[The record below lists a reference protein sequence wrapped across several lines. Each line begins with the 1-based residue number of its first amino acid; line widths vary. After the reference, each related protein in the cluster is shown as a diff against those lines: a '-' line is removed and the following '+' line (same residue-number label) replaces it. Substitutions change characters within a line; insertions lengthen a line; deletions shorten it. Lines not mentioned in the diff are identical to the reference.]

1 MDCGDLCCYRIKD
14 IIVQLVVNN
23 KEDIMRLTK
32 EKLIA
37 LWKIREHIFDNPI
50 NANIINRYKEV
61 ASLFKEIADCNI
73 SFDEETKVYTLNG
86 TEIVLKDGTKPSVDC
101 YFSCK
106 KDEITENYAFGG
118 VKKMCE
124 RFPEEFKDLITKIGC
139 VLGGFTMDDEHIMID
154 EYRIISNSSTGWSD
168 NKSLTSTGQIRH
180 PSSHFADNNYFFN
193 VINTI
198 KYFSNETFQWDQ
210 SKLVLRW
217 PNSSYYSDDE
227 QAEKLQKEALRYR
240 FPYKFFYMW
249 THDVLH
255 PVSLMAYRNLV
266 LQEDSQIKYAPDSN
280 LGQDIMD
287 FTATNGWR
295 MYSSAIKNMIP
306 EDEQGENFWEEMSK
320 LISIVMIQDQQM
332 KNIQELLETGNKAI
346 ILYGPPGTGKTYS
359 AKELICSELGISNKE
374 LEDYKFN
381 ANGSIKEKGAWALVQ
396 FHPNYTYE
404 DFIGGISPCLTSGSL
419 SYTLKTGIFKKIC
432 DEASK
437 ADNVSKKFIIVID
450 EINRADLSSV
460 FGELMYALEYR
471 DEPIS
476 IPNFQELFVIPS
488 NVYIIG
494 TMNSID
500 KSLVTFD
507 LALRRRFGFIKI
519 MPQLQVLETILS
531 DYNIEES
538 CLTNFIARCR
548 DLNEHI
554 SRPNSR
560 LQLGVDYQI
569 GHAYYGKIKDFLAKS
584 NESDPVQIITTFDL
598 EKLWEYHLE
607 PLLEEFLG
615 NRIEDSEVIRCL
627 EERKNEFTKPL
638 VCV

>member
-1 MDCGDLCCYRIKD
+1 
-14 IIVQLVVNN
+14 
-23 KEDIMRLTK
+23 MRLTK

-37 LWKIREHIFDNPI
+37 LWRIRKQIFNNPI
-50 NANIINRYKEV
+50 NKKIKDRYEEV

-73 SFDEETKVYTLNG
+73 SFDEEAKVYTLNG
-86 TEIVLKDGTKPSVDC
+86 TEIILKDGTYPSVDS

-106 KDEITENYAFGG
+106 EDEMTANYAFGG
-118 VKKMCE
+118 IKIMCK
-124 RFPEEFKDLITKIGC
+124 RFPDKFTDLITKIGC
-139 VLGGFTMDDEHIMID
+139 VLGGFTMDDKHIMKD
-154 EYRIISNSSTGWSD
+154 EYRIISNSSTGLSD

-198 KYFSNETFQWDQ
+198 KDISNDTFQCDQ

-217 PNSSYYSDDE
+217 PNSSYYSDDK
-227 QAEKLQKEALRYR
+227 QAEESQKEALRYR

-255 PVSLMAYRNLV
+255 PVSLMAYKNLV
-266 LQEDSQIKYAPDSN
+266 LQEDSQIKYAPDSD
-280 LGQDIMD
+280 LGQDIID
-287 FTATNGWR
+287 FTGTNGGWS

-306 EDEQGENFWEEMSK
+306 DDEQGEDFWKEMSQ

-346 ILYGPPGTGKTYS
+346 ILYGPPGTGKTYT
-359 AKELICSELGISNKE
+359 AKELICSELDISNEDLK
-374 LEDYKFN
+374 DYKFN
-381 ANGSIKEKGAWALVQ
+381 GDVSIKEKGAWALVQ

-404 DFIGGISPCLTSGSL
+404 DFIGGISPCLASGSL

-437 ADNVSKKFIIVID
+437 AENVSKKFIIVID

-569 GHAYYGKIKDFLAKS
+569 GHAYYGKIKDFLTEC
-584 NESDPVQIITTFDL
+584 NESDPVQIITSFDL

-627 EERKNEFTKPL
+627 DDNIGDL
-638 VCV
+638 VPP

>member
-1 MDCGDLCCYRIKD
+1 
-14 IIVQLVVNN
+14 
-23 KEDIMRLTK
+23 MRLTK

-37 LWKIREHIFDNPI
+37 LWRIRKQIFNNPI
-50 NANIINRYKEV
+50 NANIVNRYKEV
-61 ASLFKEIADCNI
+61 ASLFNEIEKCEI
-73 SFDEETKVYTLNG
+73 SFDKKKHICILNG
-86 TEIVLKDGTKPSVDC
+86 TEIVLKDGTYPSVDC

-106 KDEITENYAFGG
+106 KDEMTANYAFGG
-118 VKKMCE
+118 IEIMCE
-124 RFPEEFKDLITKIGC
+124 RFPVQFTDLITKIGC
-139 VLGGFTMDDEHIMID
+139 VLGGFTMDDKHIMFD
-154 EYRIISNSSTGWSD
+154 EYRIISNSPTGRSD

-198 KYFSNETFQWDQ
+198 KDISNDTFQCDQ

-217 PNSSYYSDDE
+217 PNSSYYSDDK
-227 QAEKLQKEALRYR
+227 QAEESQKKALRYR

-255 PVSLMAYRNLV
+255 PVSLMAYKNLV
-266 LQEDSQIKYAPDSN
+266 LQEDSQIKHAPDSD
-280 LGQDIMD
+280 LGQDIID
-287 FTATNGWR
+287 FTDTNGGWS

-306 EDEQGENFWEEMSK
+306 GDEQGEDFWKEMSQ

-332 KNIQELLETGNKAI
+332 KNIQELLEIGNKAI
-346 ILYGPPGTGKTYS
+346 ILYGPPGTGKTYT
-359 AKELICSELGISNKE
+359 AKELICSELEISNKD
-374 LEDYKFN
+374 LKDYKFN
-381 ANGSIKEKGAWALVQ
+381 GDVSIKEKGAWALVQ

-404 DFIGGISPCLTSGSL
+404 DFIGGISPCLASGSL

-437 ADNVSKKFIIVID
+437 AENVSKKFIIVID

-519 MPQLQVLETILS
+519 MPQLQVLETFLS

-548 DLNEHI
+548 DLNPTC
-554 SRPNSR
+554 S
-560 LQLGVDYQI
+560 
-569 GHAYYGKIKDFLAKS
+569 F
-584 NESDPVQIITTFDL
+584 
-598 EKLWEYHLE
+598 
-607 PLLEEFLG
+607 
-615 NRIEDSEVIRCL
+615 
-627 EERKNEFTKPL
+627 
-638 VCV
+638 

>member
-569 GHAYYGKIKDFLAKS
+569 GHAYYGKVKDFLAKS

-627 EERKNEFTKPL
+627 KT
-638 VCV
+638 

>member
-1 MDCGDLCCYRIKD
+1 
-14 IIVQLVVNN
+14 
-23 KEDIMRLTK
+23 MRLTK

-37 LWKIREHIFDNPI
+37 LWRIRKQIFNNPI
-50 NANIINRYKEV
+50 NKKIKDRYEEV

-73 SFDEETKVYTLNG
+73 SFDEEAKVYTLNG
-86 TEIVLKDGTKPSVDC
+86 TEIILKDGTYPSVDS

-106 KDEITENYAFGG
+106 EDEMTANYAFGG
-118 VKKMCE
+118 IKIMCK
-124 RFPEEFKDLITKIGC
+124 RFPDKFTDLITKIGC
-139 VLGGFTMDDEHIMID
+139 VLGGFTMDDKHIMKD
-154 EYRIISNSSTGWSD
+154 EYRIISND
-168 NKSLTSTGQIRH
+168 
-180 PSSHFADNNYFFN
+180 
-193 VINTI
+193 
-198 KYFSNETFQWDQ
+198 TFQCDQ

-217 PNSSYYSDDE
+217 PNSSYYSDDK
-227 QAEKLQKEALRYR
+227 QAEESQKEALRYR

-255 PVSLMAYRNLV
+255 PVSLMAYKNLV
-266 LQEDSQIKYAPDSN
+266 LQEDSQIKYAPDSD
-280 LGQDIMD
+280 LGQDIID
-287 FTATNGWR
+287 FTGTNGGWS

-306 EDEQGENFWEEMSK
+306 DDEQGEDFWKEMSQ

-346 ILYGPPGTGKTYS
+346 ILYGPPGTGKTYT
-359 AKELICSELGISNKE
+359 AKELICSELDISNEDLK
-374 LEDYKFN
+374 DYKFN
-381 ANGSIKEKGAWALVQ
+381 GDVSIKEKGAWALVQ

-404 DFIGGISPCLTSGSL
+404 DFIGGISPCLASGSL

-437 ADNVSKKFIIVID
+437 AENVSKKFIIVID

-531 DYNIEES
+531 DYKIEES

-569 GHAYYGKIKDFLAKS
+569 GHAYYGKIKDFLTKCK
-584 NESDPVQIITTFDL
+584 ESDPVQIITSFDL

-638 VCV
+638 V

>member
-1 MDCGDLCCYRIKD
+1 
-14 IIVQLVVNN
+14 
-23 KEDIMRLTK
+23 MRLTK

-37 LWKIREHIFDNPI
+37 LWKIREQIFNNPI
-50 NANIINRYKEV
+50 NASIIKRYKEV

-73 SFDEETKVYTLNG
+73 SFDEEAKVYTLNG
-86 TEIVLKDGTKPSVDC
+86 TEIILKDGTYPSVDS

-106 KDEITENYAFGG
+106 EDEITAKYAFDGIEI
-118 VKKMCE
+118 MCK
-124 RFPEEFKDLITKIGC
+124 RFPDQFTDLITKIGC
-139 VLGGFTMDDEHIMID
+139 VLGGFTMDDKHIMKD
-154 EYRIISNSSTGWSD
+154 EYRIISNSSTGLSD

-198 KYFSNETFQWDQ
+198 KDISNDTFQCDQ

-217 PNSSYYSDDE
+217 PNSSYYSDDK
-227 QAEKLQKEALRYR
+227 QAEESQKEALRYR

-255 PVSLMAYRNLV
+255 PVSLMAYKNFV
-266 LQEDSQIKYAPDSN
+266 LQEDSQIKYAPDSD
-280 LGQDIMD
+280 LGQDIID
-287 FTATNGWR
+287 FTGTNGGWS

-306 EDEQGENFWEEMSK
+306 DDEQGEDFWKEMSQ

-346 ILYGPPGTGKTYS
+346 ILYGPPGAGKTYT
-359 AKELICSELGISNKE
+359 AKELICSELEISNKD
-374 LEDYKFN
+374 LKDYKFN
-381 ANGSIKEKGAWALVQ
+381 GDVSIKEKGAWALVQ

-404 DFIGGISPCLTSGSL
+404 DFIGGISPCLASGSL

-437 ADNVSKKFIIVID
+437 AENVSKKFIIVID

-519 MPQLQVLETILS
+519 MPQLQVLEPILS
-531 DYNIEES
+531 DYKIEES

-569 GHAYYGKIKDFLAKS
+569 GHAYYGKIKDFLTKCK
-584 NESDPVQIITTFDL
+584 ESDPVQIITSFDL

-638 VCV
+638 V

>member
-1 MDCGDLCCYRIKD
+1 
-14 IIVQLVVNN
+14 
-23 KEDIMRLTK
+23 MRLTK

-37 LWKIREHIFDNPI
+37 LWNIRKQIFNNPI
-50 NANIINRYKEV
+50 NSKIISRYNEV
-61 ASLFKEIADCNI
+61 ASLFQEIRDCVL
-73 SFDEETKVYTLNG
+73 SFNEETNVYTLNG
-86 TEIVLKDGTKPSVDC
+86 TEIILRDGGHPSVDC

-106 KDEITENYAFGG
+106 KDEMTADRAFDGLNI
-118 VKKMCE
+118 MCE
-124 RFPEEFKDLITKIGC
+124 RFPEEFTDFIIKIGC
-139 VLGGFTMDDEHIMID
+139 VLGGFSMDNNPVMID
-154 EYRIISNSSTGWSD
+154 EYRIISNSSTGCTD

-193 VINTI
+193 VIKTI
-198 KYFSNETFQWDQ
+198 KEIANGQFQWDQ

-217 PNSSYYSDDE
+217 PNSSYYSDDT
-227 QAEKLQKEALRYR
+227 QAEASQKETLRYR

-266 LQEDSQIKYAPDSN
+266 LQDDSLIKYAPDSN
-280 LGQDIMD
+280 LGQDILD
-287 FTATNGWR
+287 FTGADGWSR
-295 MYSSAIKNMIP
+295 YSEAIKNMIP
-306 EDEQGENFWEEMSK
+306 SEDQGGNFWEEMSM

-374 LEDYKFN
+374 LEVFKFTEN
-381 ANGSIKEKGAWALVQ
+381 LPVKEKGAWALVQ

-404 DFIGGISPCLTSGSL
+404 DFIGGISPCLTSGTL
-419 SYTLKTGIFKKIC
+419 SYTLKTGIFKRIC

-437 ADNVSKKFIIVID
+437 TDNSGKKFIIVID

-476 IPNFQELFVIPS
+476 IPNFQDKFVIPS

-519 MPQLQVLETILS
+519 MPQLQVLENILS
-531 DYNIEES
+531 DYYINES
-538 CLTNFIARCR
+538 CLSIFISRCKE
-548 DLNEHI
+548 LNDHI

-560 LQLGVDYQI
+560 LQLGADYQI
-569 GHAYYGKIKDFLAKS
+569 GHAYYGKIKDFLSKRG
-584 NESDPVQIITTFDL
+584 ESESEQIITTFDL
-598 EKLWEYHLE
+598 EKLWAYHLE

-615 NRIEDSEVIRCL
+615 NRIEDPEVIKCL

-638 VCV
+638 L

>member
-1 MDCGDLCCYRIKD
+1 
-14 IIVQLVVNN
+14 
-23 KEDIMRLTK
+23 MRLTK

-37 LWKIREHIFDNPI
+37 LWNIRKQIFNNPVNSKIIS
-50 NANIINRYKEV
+50 RYKEV
-61 ASLFKEIADCNI
+61 ASLFQEIAECDI
-73 SFDEETKVYTLNG
+73 SYNEETNIYSLYG
-86 TEIVLKDGTKPSVDC
+86 SEIVFRDGSHPSVDC

-106 KDEITENYAFGG
+106 EDEMTAGRAFDGLYI
-118 VKKMCE
+118 MCE
-124 RFPEEFKDLITKIGC
+124 NFPEKFTGLIIKIGC
-139 VLGGFTMDDEHIMID
+139 VLGGFSMDENHAMID
-154 EYRIISNSSTGWSD
+154 EYRIISNSPTGRSD
-168 NKSLTSTGQIRH
+168 DKSLTSIGQIRH

-198 KYFSNETFQWDQ
+198 KDIANGQFQWDQ

-217 PNSSYYSDDE
+217 PNPSYYSDDV
-227 QAEKLQKEALRYR
+227 QAEASQKETLRYR

-249 THDVLH
+249 THNVLH
-255 PVSLMAYRNLV
+255 PVSLMAYKNLV
-266 LQEDSQIKYAPDSN
+266 LQEDIDLKYEHDLN
-280 LGQDIMD
+280 LGQDIDD
-287 FTATNGWR
+287 FRGDDGWNR
-295 MYSSAIKNMIP
+295 YSERIKNIIP
-306 EDEQGENFWEEMSK
+306 LEEQGDNFWEEMSM

-359 AKELICSELGISNKE
+359 AKELICSELSISNKE
-374 LEDYKFN
+374 LEDFKFTEN
-381 ANGSIKEKGAWALVQ
+381 MPVKEKGAWALVQ

-404 DFIGGISPCLTSGSL
+404 DFIGGISPCLTSGTL
-419 SYTLKTGIFKKIC
+419 SYTLKTGIFKRIC
-432 DEASK
+432 DEASQT
-437 ADNVSKKFIIVID
+437 DNSGKKFIIIID

-476 IPNFQELFVIPS
+476 IPNFQDKFVVPS

-519 MPQLQVLETILS
+519 MPQLQVLENILS
-531 DYNIEES
+531 DYNIKES
-538 CLTNFIARCR
+538 CLTTFINRCKE
-548 DLNEHI
+548 LNDHI

-560 LQLGVDYQI
+560 LQLGADYQI
-569 GHAYYGKIKDFLAKS
+569 GHAYYGKIKDFLSKCK
-584 NESDPVQIITTFDL
+584 ESESEQIITTFDL

-607 PLLEEFLG
+607 PLFEEFLG

-638 VCV
+638 V

>member
-1 MDCGDLCCYRIKD
+1 
-14 IIVQLVVNN
+14 
-23 KEDIMRLTK
+23 MRLTK

-37 LWKIREHIFDNPI
+37 LWKIRKQIFNNPI
-50 NANIINRYKEV
+50 NASIINRYNEV

-73 SFDEETKVYTLNG
+73 SFDEENQIYILNG
-86 TEIVLKDGTKPSVDC
+86 TEIVLKDGAKPSVGS

-106 KDEITENYAFGG
+106 EDEMTADRAFEGINI
-118 VKKMCE
+118 MRE
-124 RFPEEFKDLITKIGC
+124 HFPDEFKDIIIRIGC
-139 VLGGFTMDDEHIMID
+139 VLGGFTMDDNHTMVD
-154 EYRIISNSSTGWSD
+154 EYRIISNSSTGKTD
-168 NKSLTSTGQIRH
+168 DKSLTSTGQIRH

-198 KYFSNETFQWDQ
+198 KDISNNTFQWDQ

-217 PNSSYYSDDE
+217 PNPSYYSNDE
-227 QAEKLQKEALRYR
+227 EAETSQKEALRYR

-266 LQEDSQIKYAPDSN
+266 LQEDSQIKYAPDSD
-280 LGQDIMD
+280 LGQDFIA
-287 FTATNGWR
+287 FTDTDGWR
-295 MYSSAIKNMIP
+295 MYSSAIKNMIS
-306 EDEQGENFWEEMSK
+306 ENEQGENFWEEMSK
-320 LISIVMIQDQQM
+320 LISIIMIQDQQV

-346 ILYGPPGTGKTYS
+346 ILYGPPGTGKTYT
-359 AKELICSELGISNKE
+359 AKELICSELGISNKD
-374 LEDYKFN
+374 LKDYKFN
-381 ANGSIKEKGAWALVQ
+381 GDVSIKEKGAWALVQ

-404 DFIGGISPCLTSGSL
+404 DFVGGISPCLTSGSL

-437 ADNVSKKFIIVID
+437 DENVSKKFIIVID

-476 IPNFQELFVIPS
+476 IPNFKELFVIPS

-519 MPQLQVLETILS
+519 MPQLQVLDTILS

-538 CLTNFIARCR
+538 CLTNFVGRCKE
-548 DLNEHI
+548 LNDHI

-569 GHAYYGKIKDFLAKS
+569 GHAYYGKIKDFLTKTKEFEPA
-584 NESDPVQIITTFDL
+584 QIITTFDL
-598 EKLWEYHLE
+598 EKLWDYHLE

-638 VCV
+638 V

>member
-1 MDCGDLCCYRIKD
+1 
-14 IIVQLVVNN
+14 
-23 KEDIMRLTK
+23 MRLTK

-37 LWKIREHIFDNPI
+37 LWNIRKQIFNNPVNSKIISRCD
-50 NANIINRYKEV
+50 EV
-61 ASLFKEIADCNI
+61 ASLFQKIRACNLT
-73 SFDEETKVYTLNG
+73 FNEATKVYTLNG
-86 TEIVLKDGTKPSVDC
+86 TEIKFRDGGYPSVDC

-106 KDEITENYAFGG
+106 KDEMTAEGAFKG
-118 VKKMCE
+118 VKIMSAS
-124 RFPEEFKDLITKIGC
+124 FPEQFSEFIIKIGC
-139 VLGGFTMDDEHIMID
+139 VLGGFSMDKNHVMID
-154 EYRIISNSSTGWSD
+154 EYRIISNSSTGWTD

-193 VINTI
+193 VIRTI
-198 KYFSNETFQWDQ
+198 KEIANGQFQWNE

-217 PNSSYYSDDE
+217 PNASYYSDDE
-227 QAEKLQKEALRYR
+227 QAEASQKETLKYR

-266 LQEDSQIKYAPDSN
+266 LQDDPLIKYAPDSN
-280 LGQDIMD
+280 LGQDIID
-287 FTATNGWR
+287 FAGDNGWR
-295 MYSSAIKNMIP
+295 TYSDAIKDMIP
-306 EDEQGENFWEEMSK
+306 SEEQGENFWEEMSM

-374 LEDYKFN
+374 LEDFKFTE
-381 ANGSIKEKGAWALVQ
+381 STPVKEKGAWALVQ

-404 DFIGGISPCLTSGSL
+404 DFIGGISPCLTSGTL
-419 SYTLKTGIFKKIC
+419 SYTLKTGIFKRIC

-437 ADNVSKKFIIVID
+437 TDNSGKKFIIVID

-476 IPNFQELFVIPS
+476 IPNFQDKFVIPS

-519 MPQLQVLETILS
+519 MPQLQVLENILS
-531 DYNIEES
+531 DYNINES
-538 CLTNFIARCR
+538 CLSTFISRCKE
-548 DLNEHI
+548 LNDHI

-560 LQLGVDYQI
+560 LQLGADYQI
-569 GHAYYGKIKDFLAKS
+569 GHAYYGKIKDFLSKCE
-584 NESDPVQIITTFDL
+584 ESESEQIITTFDL

-615 NRIEDSEVIRCL
+615 NRIEDPEVIKCL

-638 VCV
+638 V

>member
-1 MDCGDLCCYRIKD
+1 
-14 IIVQLVVNN
+14 
-23 KEDIMRLTK
+23 
-32 EKLIA
+32 
-37 LWKIREHIFDNPI
+37 
-50 NANIINRYKEV
+50 
-61 ASLFKEIADCNI
+61 
-73 SFDEETKVYTLNG
+73 
-86 TEIVLKDGTKPSVDC
+86 
-101 YFSCK
+101 
-106 KDEITENYAFGG
+106 
-118 VKKMCE
+118 
-124 RFPEEFKDLITKIGC
+124 
-139 VLGGFTMDDEHIMID
+139 MDDKHIMKD
-154 EYRIISNSSTGWSD
+154 EYRIISNSSTGLGD

-180 PSSHFADNNYFFN
+180 PSSHFANNNYFFN

-198 KYFSNETFQWDQ
+198 KDISNDTFQCDQ

-217 PNSSYYSDDE
+217 PNSSYYSDDK
-227 QAEKLQKEALRYR
+227 QAEESQKEALRYR

-255 PVSLMAYRNLV
+255 PVSLMAYKNLV
-266 LQEDSQIKYAPDSN
+266 LQEDSQIKYAPDSD
-280 LGQDIMD
+280 LGQDIID
-287 FTATNGWR
+287 FTGTNGGWS

-306 EDEQGENFWEEMSK
+306 DDEQGEDFWKEMSQ

-346 ILYGPPGTGKTYS
+346 ILYGPPGTGKTYT
-359 AKELICSELGISNKE
+359 AKELICSELEISNKD
-374 LEDYKFN
+374 LKDYKFN
-381 ANGSIKEKGAWALVQ
+381 GDVSIKEKGAWALVQ

-404 DFIGGISPCLTSGSL
+404 DFIGGISPCLASGSL

-437 ADNVSKKFIIVID
+437 AENVSKKFIIVID

-569 GHAYYGKIKDFLAKS
+569 GHAYYGKIKDFLTEC
-584 NESDPVQIITTFDL
+584 NESDPVQIITSFDL

-638 VCV
+638 V

>member
-139 VLGGFTMDDEHIMID
+139 VLGGFTMDDEHIMIE

-419 SYTLKTGIFKKIC
+419 SYTLKTGIFKK
-432 DEASK
+432 
-437 ADNVSKKFIIVID
+437 N
-450 EINRADLSSV
+450 
-460 FGELMYALEYR
+460 M
-471 DEPIS
+471 
-476 IPNFQELFVIPS
+476 
-488 NVYIIG
+488 
-494 TMNSID
+494 
-500 KSLVTFD
+500 
-507 LALRRRFGFIKI
+507 
-519 MPQLQVLETILS
+519 
-531 DYNIEES
+531 
-538 CLTNFIARCR
+538 
-548 DLNEHI
+548 
-554 SRPNSR
+554 
-560 LQLGVDYQI
+560 
-569 GHAYYGKIKDFLAKS
+569 
-584 NESDPVQIITTFDL
+584 
-598 EKLWEYHLE
+598 
-607 PLLEEFLG
+607 
-615 NRIEDSEVIRCL
+615 
-627 EERKNEFTKPL
+627 
-638 VCV
+638 

>member
-1 MDCGDLCCYRIKD
+1 
-14 IIVQLVVNN
+14 
-23 KEDIMRLTK
+23 MRLTK

-37 LWKIREHIFDNPI
+37 LWRIRKQIFNNPI
-50 NANIINRYKEV
+50 NKKIKDRYEEV
-61 ASLFKEIADCNI
+61 ASMFKEIADCNI
-73 SFDEETKVYTLNG
+73 SFDEEAKVYTLNG
-86 TEIVLKDGTKPSVDC
+86 TEIILKDGTYPSVDS

-106 KDEITENYAFGG
+106 EDEMTANYAFGG
-118 VKKMCE
+118 IKIMCK
-124 RFPEEFKDLITKIGC
+124 RFPDKFTDLITKIGC
-139 VLGGFTMDDEHIMID
+139 VLGGFTMDDKHIMKD
-154 EYRIISNSSTGWSD
+154 EYRIISNSSTGLSD

-198 KYFSNETFQWDQ
+198 KDISNDTFQCDQ

-217 PNSSYYSDDE
+217 PNSSYYSYSDDK
-227 QAEKLQKEALRYR
+227 QAEESQKEALRYR

-255 PVSLMAYRNLV
+255 PVSLMAYKNLV
-266 LQEDSQIKYAPDSN
+266 LQEDSQIKYAPDSD
-280 LGQDIMD
+280 LGQDIID
-287 FTATNGWR
+287 FTGTNGGWS

-306 EDEQGENFWEEMSK
+306 DDEQGEDFWKEMSQ

-346 ILYGPPGTGKTYS
+346 ILYGPPGTGKTYT
-359 AKELICSELGISNKE
+359 AKELICSELDISNEDLK
-374 LEDYKFN
+374 DYKFN
-381 ANGSIKEKGAWALVQ
+381 GDVSIKEKGAWALVQ

-404 DFIGGISPCLTSGSL
+404 DFIGGISPCLASGSL

-437 ADNVSKKFIIVID
+437 AENVSKKFIIVID

-519 MPQLQVLETILS
+519 MPQLHVLETILS
-531 DYNIEES
+531 DNKIEES

-569 GHAYYGKIKDFLAKS
+569 GHAYYGKIKDFLTKCK
-584 NESDPVQIITTFDL
+584 ESDPVQIITSFDL

-638 VCV
+638 V

>member
-1 MDCGDLCCYRIKD
+1 
-14 IIVQLVVNN
+14 
-23 KEDIMRLTK
+23 MRLTK

-37 LWKIREHIFDNPI
+37 LWNIRKQIFNNPI
-50 NANIINRYKEV
+50 NSKIISRYNEV
-61 ASLFKEIADCNI
+61 ASLFQEIRDCDLSVN
-73 SFDEETKVYTLNG
+73 EETNVYTLNG
-86 TEIVLKDGTKPSVDC
+86 TEIIFKDGEHPSVDC

-106 KDEITENYAFGG
+106 KDEMTADRAFDGLYI
-118 VKKMCE
+118 MCDS
-124 RFPEEFKDLITKIGC
+124 FPEVFTDFIIKIGC
-139 VLGGFTMDDEHIMID
+139 VLGGFSMDKNHVMID
-154 EYRIISNSSTGWSD
+154 EYRIISNSSTGRTD

-193 VINTI
+193 VIKTI
-198 KYFSNETFQWDQ
+198 KEIANEQFQWDQ

-217 PNSSYYSDDE
+217 PNSSYYSDDA
-227 QAEKLQKEALRYR
+227 QAEASQKETLRYR

-249 THDVLH
+249 THNVLH

-266 LQEDSQIKYAPDSN
+266 LQDDSLIKYAPDSN
-280 LGQDIMD
+280 LGQDILD
-287 FTATNGWR
+287 FTGANGWS
-295 MYSSAIKNMIP
+295 MYSEAIKNMIP
-306 EDEQGENFWEEMSK
+306 SEDQGENFWEEMSM

-374 LEDYKFN
+374 LEDFKFTEN
-381 ANGSIKEKGAWALVQ
+381 LPVKEKGAWALVQ

-404 DFIGGISPCLTSGSL
+404 DFIGGISPCLTSGTL
-419 SYTLKTGIFKKIC
+419 SYTLKTGIFKRIC

-437 ADNVSKKFIIVID
+437 TDNSGKKFIIVID

-476 IPNFQELFVIPS
+476 IPNFQDKFVIPS

-519 MPQLQVLETILS
+519 MPQLQVLENVLS
-531 DYNIEES
+531 DYNINES
-538 CLTNFIARCR
+538 CLSTFISRCKE
-548 DLNEHI
+548 LNDHI

-560 LQLGVDYQI
+560 LQLGADYQI
-569 GHAYYGKIKDFLAKS
+569 GHAYYGKIKDFLSKYG
-584 NESDPVQIITTFDL
+584 ESESEQMITTFDL

-615 NRIEDSEVIRCL
+615 NRIEDLEVIKCL

-638 VCV
+638 L

>member
-1 MDCGDLCCYRIKD
+1 
-14 IIVQLVVNN
+14 
-23 KEDIMRLTK
+23 MRLTK

-37 LWKIREHIFDNPI
+37 LWNIRKQIFNNPI
-50 NANIINRYKEV
+50 NSKIISRYNEV
-61 ASLFKEIADCNI
+61 ASLFQEIRDCEI
-73 SFDEETKVYTLNG
+73 SFNEETNVYTLNG
-86 TEIVLKDGTKPSVDC
+86 TEIVLKDGGHPSVDC

-106 KDEITENYAFGG
+106 EDEMTAGRAFEGLNI
-118 VKKMCE
+118 MRE
-124 RFPEEFKDLITKIGC
+124 SFPEAFSDLIIRIGC
-139 VLGGFTMDDEHIMID
+139 VLGGFSMDESHVMID
-154 EYRIISNSSTGWSD
+154 EYRIISNSPTGWTD
-168 NKSLTSTGQIRH
+168 DKSLISTGQIRH

-193 VINTI
+193 VINTVKEI
-198 KYFSNETFQWDQ
+198 ANGLFQWEN

-217 PNSSYYSDDE
+217 PNPSYYLDDM
-227 QAEKLQKEALRYR
+227 QAEESQKKALRYR

-266 LQEDSQIKYAPDSN
+266 LQDDSLIKYALDSN
-280 LGQDIMD
+280 LGQDILD
-287 FTATNGWR
+287 FTGANGWS
-295 MYSSAIKNMIP
+295 MYSEAIKNMIP
-306 EDEQGENFWEEMSK
+306 SEEQGENFWEEMSM

-359 AKELICSELGISNKE
+359 AKELICNELGISNKE
-374 LEDYKFN
+374 LEDFKFTEN
-381 ANGSIKEKGAWALVQ
+381 MPVKEKGAWALVQ

-404 DFIGGISPCLTSGSL
+404 DFIGGISPCLTSGAL
-419 SYTLKTGIFKKIC
+419 SYTLKTGVFKRIC

-437 ADNVSKKFIIVID
+437 TDNTGKKFIIVID
-450 EINRADLSSV
+450 EINRADLSSA

-476 IPNFQELFVIPS
+476 IPNFQDKFVIPS

-519 MPQLQVLETILS
+519 MPQLQVLENILS
-531 DYNIEES
+531 ECNINES
-538 CLTNFIARCR
+538 CLSTFISRCKE
-548 DLNEHI
+548 LNNHI

-560 LQLGVDYQI
+560 LQLGADYQI
-569 GHAYYGKIKDFLAKS
+569 GHAYYGKIKDFLSKCR
-584 NESDPVQIITTFDL
+584 ESESEQIITTFDL

-615 NRIEDSEVIRCL
+615 NRIEDPEVIKCL

-638 VCV
+638 V